1 MRIDVHNHVIPEPV
15 VDLLRRDPVYRTA
28 IDGDVVTGGNHVTFR
43 LFPAFRDPE
52 AKLGELETNG
62 LEAAVL
68 SAAPP
73 TFFYDV
79 PAEAGERMARTANEG
94 MAAFAATRPERL
106 RWMAH
111 LPMGVPDRAMPVL
124 EDAAAA
130 GAVGVQVGTSI
141 VGRRLDEPD
150 FEEFWAAAERLG
162 LPVMLHPAYN
172 AGHRGLDDFYLQNVI
187 GNLLETT
194 VAIERL
200 LCRGVL
206 DRHPALR
213 VLLVHAGGYF
223 PYQAGR
229 LRHAATVRPEL
240 AGFTRDPWSYR
251 GQVLVDT
258 ITHDPAALTY
268 LVARMGAENVVL
280 GTDLP
285 FDMATPEPVAALSD
299 AVDERTARLIA
310 EATPSRLFRFEGS

>member
-15 VDLLRRDPVYRTA
+15 LELLRGDPVYRTT
-28 IDGDVVTGGNHVTFR
+28 IEGDVVSGGNHVRFP
-43 LFPAFRDPE
+43 LLPAFRDPE
-52 AKLGELETNG
+52 AKRRELETHD
-62 LEAAVL
+62 LEGAVV

-73 TFFYDV
+73 LFFYDV
-79 PAEAGERMARTANEG
+79 PADAGERMARTANQG
-94 MAAFAATRPERL
+94 MAAFAASRPERL

-111 LPMGVPDRAMPVL
+111 VPLGAPERVVPVL

-141 VGRRLDEPD
+141 AGRRLDEPE
-150 FEEFWAAAERLG
+150 FEPFWEAAERLE

-172 AGHRGLDDFYLQNVI
+172 AAHRGLDEFYLQNVI
-187 GNLLETT
+187 GNPLETT

-206 DRHPALR
+206 DRHPSVR
-213 VLLVHAGGYF
+213 VLLVHAGGYY

-240 AGFTRDPWSYR
+240 SGVTRDPWSYR

-258 ITHDPAALTY
+258 ITHDPAALAY

-285 FDMATPEPVAALSD
+285 FDMATPAPVAALSE
-299 AVDERTARLIA
+299 AVDGPDARLIA
-310 EATPSRLFRFEGS
+310 ETTPARLFRFEDS